1 MLNKCS
7 KYETHSAWIHHL
19 ARPVN
24 VSGSSGSYDLEA
36 LTSEQR
42 TSNLK
47 VLRSLSYTRVGCP
60 TTVGHLRFD
69 PRTYT
74 GGFIRHPRSLR
85 HRRTRRFHQSR
96 TRIRGRF
103 WKTKLHNETITA
115 GYPFIRCLRKDPHM
129 HPFQLSA
136 NYFEDNPH
144 YRLRL
149 QSTPKSEVNR

>member
-7 KYETHSAWIHHL
+7 KYKSYSAWIHHL

-42 TSNLK
+42 TSNPR

-74 GGFIRHPRSLR
+74 GGFIRHLRSLR
-85 HRRTRRFHQSR
+85 HRR
-96 TRIRGRF
+96 
-103 WKTKLHNETITA
+103 TKLHNETITA

-129 HPFQLSA
+129 HPFQLLA

-149 QSTPKSEVNR
+149 QSTLNSEVNC